1 MPFGKYGGQEVE
13 DVPTDY
19 LEYALREWS
28 FPPGALEDL
37 AEEMDAQIRMRA
49 GQGVVRKP

>member
-1 MPFGKYGGQEVE
+1 MNITLGQVAGS
-13 DVPTDY
+13 DKP
-19 LEYALREWS
+19 ASEWS
-28 FPPGALEDL
+28 FPPGAMEDL